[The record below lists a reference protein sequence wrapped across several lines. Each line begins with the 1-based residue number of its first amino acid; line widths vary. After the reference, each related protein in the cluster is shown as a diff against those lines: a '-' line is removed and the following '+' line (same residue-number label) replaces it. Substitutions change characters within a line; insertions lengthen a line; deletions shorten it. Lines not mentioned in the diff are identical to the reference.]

1 MPQDKIEDK
10 KKVQNIALS
19 YYSMKDVQKAILVF
33 SKNREIIPEYLEVFG
48 KRPDVIE
55 YESDVLQLVKN
66 GATSLHCSEELWQ
79 NPLSLSTELNTEE
92 LNDLRVGW
100 DLLIDIDSKY
110 LDYSKVA
117 AKLILQA
124 LEFNGLKN
132 YGLKFSGNKGFH
144 ILIPWKA
151 FPEKLYEHETKNMF
165 PEWARIIV
173 LYLKEQIEKP
183 LINEISKFSL
193 ESKYVK
199 DFSAVKEVIPDLI
212 LVSSRH
218 LFRMP
223 YSLHEKTAL
232 SSVVLE
238 KSEIGAFNPRDAEAF
253 KVKIRSF
260 MPESRENEA
269 KELLIQALDWYRH
282 IIP

>member
-1 MPQDKIEDK
+1 
-10 KKVQNIALS
+10 
-19 YYSMKDVQKAILVF
+19 
-33 SKNREIIPEYLEVFG
+33 
-48 KRPDVIE
+48 
-55 YESDVLQLVKN
+55 
-66 GATSLHCSEELWQ
+66 
-79 NPLSLSTELNTEE
+79 
-92 LNDLRVGW
+92 
-100 DLLIDIDSKY
+100 
-110 LDYSKVA
+110 
-117 AKLILQA
+117 
-124 LEFNGLKN
+124 
-132 YGLKFSGNKGFH
+132 
-144 ILIPWKA
+144 
-151 FPEKLYEHETKNMF
+151 MF

-269 KELLIQALDWYRH
+269 KELLIQALDWYKEANKEEKKKDYSGKKFEVIDNKYITEDMFPPVIKNILQGVKSDGRKRALFVL
-282 IIP
+282 ITFFRSLGFSDDYINKTINEWNNKNYKPLKQGYIKTQIEWNKRQKKNILPPNFESDYYKAIEVYEEDALTKRVKNPVSYTLAKARERIKTTKQKRENIK